1 MISNLN
7 DIKNYIGGNK
17 SFKFTQVELKNFDL
31 VCTSERENLIENI
44 TQLKKNSNLKF
55 RQLIDILA
63 VDYPNYEKR
72 FEVIYLLLSHENN
85 FRIIVKTIV
94 EENEKISTLTNIFPS
109 ANWLEREV
117 FDMNGI
123 EFDKHPDLRRILT
136 DYEFEGFPLRKDFP
150 LTGYKEVRYD
160 PEIKKVV
167 YEPVKLQQAYRDFDF
182 KSPWQGPTYIKKE
195 QEKNEK

>member
-1 MISNLN
+1 MKTLEEIKTVVESSPVFRFQKTFLQNDNLTFN
-7 DIKNYIGGNK
+7 CDNK
-17 SFKFTQVELKNFDL
+17 D
-31 VCTSERENLIENI
+31 LIENI
-44 TQLKKNSNLKF
+44 SQLKRHPELKF
-55 RQLIDILA
+55 RQLVDILV
-63 VDYPNYEKR
+63 VDYPNREKR
-72 FEVIYLLLSHENN
+72 FEIIYLLLSHENN
-85 FRIIVKTIV
+85 LRVSIKAEA
-94 EENEKISTLTNIFPS
+94 EENEKIQTLTNVFPS

-160 PEIKKVV
+160 PEKKKVL

-182 KSPWQGPTYIKKE
+182 RSPWQSPEYIKNE
-195 QEKNEK
+195 QEKIKK

>member
-1 MISNLN
+1 MKTLEEIKTIVESSPVFRFQKTFLQNDNLIFN
-7 DIKNYIGGNK
+7 CDNK
-17 SFKFTQVELKNFDL
+17 D
-31 VCTSERENLIENI
+31 LIENI
-44 TQLKKNSNLKF
+44 SQLKRHPELKF
-55 RQLIDILA
+55 RQLVDILA
-63 VDYPNYEKR
+63 VDYPNREKR
-72 FEVIYLLLSHENN
+72 FEIIYLLLSHENN
-85 FRIIVKTIV
+85 LRISIKAEA
-94 EENEKISTLTNIFPS
+94 EENEKIQTLTNVFPS

-160 PEIKKVV
+160 PEKKKVL

-182 KSPWQGPTYIKKE
+182 RSPWQSPEYIKNE
-195 QEKNEK
+195 QEKNKK

>member
-1 MISNLN
+1 MKTLEEIKTIVESSPVFRFQKTFLQNDNLTFN
-7 DIKNYIGGNK
+7 CDNK
-17 SFKFTQVELKNFDL
+17 D
-31 VCTSERENLIENI
+31 LIENI
-44 TQLKKNSNLKF
+44 SQLKRHPELKF
-55 RQLIDILA
+55 RQLVDILA
-63 VDYPNYEKR
+63 VDYPNREKR
-72 FEVIYLLLSHENN
+72 FEIIYLLLSHENN
-85 FRIIVKTIV
+85 LRISIKAEA
-94 EENEKISTLTNIFPS
+94 EENEKIQTLTNVFPS

-160 PEIKKVV
+160 PEKKKVL

-182 KSPWQGPTYIKKE
+182 RSPWQSPEYIKNE
-195 QEKNEK
+195 QEKIKK

>member
-1 MISNLN
+1 MKTLEEIKTIVESSPVFRFQKTFLQNDNLTFN
-7 DIKNYIGGNK
+7 CDNK
-17 SFKFTQVELKNFDL
+17 D
-31 VCTSERENLIENI
+31 LIENI
-44 TQLKKNSNLKF
+44 SQLKRHPELKF
-55 RQLIDILA
+55 RQLVDILV
-63 VDYPNYEKR
+63 VDYPNREKR
-72 FEVIYLLLSHENN
+72 FEIIYLLLSHENN
-85 FRIIVKTIV
+85 LRISIKAEA
-94 EENEKISTLTNIFPS
+94 EENEKIQTLTNVFPS

-160 PEIKKVV
+160 PEKKKVL

-182 KSPWQGPTYIKKE
+182 RSPWQSPEYIKNE
-195 QEKNEK
+195 QEKIKK